1 MNKAHRKPIPAR
13 WYTGMEVMIVVE
25 AKVPHARIKE
35 FQAGYASM
43 RGKPRPLGWRQ
54 SLLLQDTEDP
64 ELHRLST
71 TWESQ
76 DALDKYRRSTNVPVV
91 IALFRSVGVEPKI
104 HVFQIQERLALAD

>member
-1 MNKAHRKPIPAR
+1 
-13 WYTGMEVMIVVE
+13 MEVVIVVE

-43 RGKPRPLGWRQ
+43 RGKPRPLGWRR

-76 DALDKYRRSTNVPVV
+76 DALDKYRNSTTVPVAF
-91 IALFRSVGVEPKI
+91 ALFRSVGVEPKI
-104 HVFQIQERLALAD
+104 NIFEIQQRLTTAD